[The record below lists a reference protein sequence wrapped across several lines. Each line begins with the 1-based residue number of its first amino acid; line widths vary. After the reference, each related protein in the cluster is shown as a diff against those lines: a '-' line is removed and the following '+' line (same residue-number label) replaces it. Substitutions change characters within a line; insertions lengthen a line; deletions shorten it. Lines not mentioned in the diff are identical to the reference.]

1 MLGWSGISA
10 ELHQS
15 VQLHRPAMEAPAIV
29 SMGGGELAQQ
39 AGCRAQCS
47 TPNGGEHFADIAP
60 VHGWK
65 KRCGCKISHQHLLL
79 EHLRNAVG
87 PLLHAQAIC
96 LGASLSPLTVT
107 HVMASSTAWCQ
118 PNALGQE
125 QHAVVQG
132 FDVLLYGVTIR
143 SRDSWSANE

>member
-1 MLGWSGISA
+1 MLGWNGISA

-47 TPNGGEHFADIAP
+47 TPNRGEHVALNIAP

-65 KRCGCKISHQHLLL
+65 KRYGCRILHQHLLL
-79 EHLRNAVG
+79 EHLQNAVG

-96 LGASLSPLTVT
+96 LGTSLSPLTVT
-107 HVMASSTAWCQ
+107 HVMSSFAAWCQ
-118 PNALGQE
+118 PNGLGQE

-132 FDVLLYGVTIR
+132 FDI
-143 SRDSWSANE
+143 